1 MGKRFRF
8 KMNLKKYI
16 MNNRGLR
23 DSGMGQGNNLKQNP
37 QLLNYDLLF
46 RHLPTPPNY
55 FNFLTKTWLT
65 KTDFM

>member
-1 MGKRFRF
+1 
-8 KMNLKKYI
+8 
-16 MNNRGLR
+16 MNNRSPVRFGR

-55 FNFLTKTWLT
+55 FNYLAETWLT
-65 KTDFM
+65 KTDFV

>member
-1 MGKRFRF
+1 
-8 KMNLKKYI
+8 

-55 FNFLTKTWLT
+55 FNYLAETWLT
-65 KTDFM
+65 KTDFV